1 MSSGKR
7 IPHLSTLNRRELLAG
22 AAAVSATAML
32 APGAFAQQFPTAK
45 VNTTGLAVTD
55 TEVTVGI
62 LHSVTGTMAISE
74 TGSVQAEKL
83 AIEQINAKG
92 GVLGRKIKFIQ
103 EDGASDWPTFA
114 EKARKLL
121 EKDKVAAIMGCYT
134 SASRK
139 AVLPVF
145 EKLKGLLYYPTYYE
159 GLEMSPNIM
168 YTAQEATQSVIAAME
183 WLYKNKGKSYYMI
196 GSDYI
201 WPRTTIKIAKATL
214 TRLGGKLVGE
224 GYYPLG
230 HIEFS
235 SEINKIKAAKPDVIL
250 NCVVGGSNVAFFK
263 QLTAAGITGKNQ
275 TLLSLA
281 VSEEEVSGIG
291 AENTEGT
298 LTCMGYFQSLKNPA
312 NEKFVK
318 AFKTKYGQ
326 NRVLGVTRRDG
337 SRVWISM
344 NSQPLVHFGET
355 LPYAAMASFIVLDLD
370 ANGIGHGATAF
381 TALAVTVVLTRLVGG
396 DLPDRI
402 GPLRCAAGAAAIEV
416 VGLALIAVATSLPVA
431 LAGAVGMGA
440 AFALI
445 YPSLSLVVVD
455 SVPDSRR
462 GAALGTFTAFFDI
475 GIGIGGP
482 LAGLAVSLAGY
493 SAAFWLASAC
503 ALGTLVVA
511 NALRRGWSAAPAVG

>member
-1 MSSGKR
+1 MSN
-7 IPHLSTLNRRELLAG
+7 LNRRKFIKTSTAIAAASALPFPMINIRSAG
-22 AAAVSATAML
+22 AADSV
-32 APGAFAQQFPTAK
+32 K
-45 VNTTGLAVTD
+45 
-55 TEVTVGI
+55 VGI
-62 LHSVTGTMAISE
+62 LHSLTGTIAI
-74 TGSVQAEKL
+74 AEKSVVDAEML
-83 AIEQINAKG
+83 AIEEINKAG
-92 GVLGRKIKFIQ
+92 GVMGAKIEAVV

-121 EKDKVAAIMGCYT
+121 EKDKVASVMGCYT

-159 GLEMSPNIM
+159 GLEQSPNIM

-183 WLYKNKGKSYYMI
+183 WLTKNKGKSFYMI

-214 TRLGGKLVGE
+214 ARLGGKLAGE

-275 TLLSLA
+275 TILSLA

-291 AENTEGT
+291 ADNTAGT

-318 AFKTKYGQ
+318 AFKAKYGAG
-326 NRVLGVTRRDG
+326 RVTGDTLSCGYTSVYLWKMAAEKAKSFEVEKVVAASSNLEFDG
-337 SRVWISM
+337 PEGKIKF
-344 NSQPLVHFGET
+344 H
-355 LPYAAMASFIVLDLD
+355 ASNHHLWKH
-370 ANGIGHGATAF
+370 A
-381 TALAVTVVLTRLVGG
+381 
-396 DLPDRI
+396 RI
-402 GPLRCAAGAAAIEV
+402 GACRPDGQVDMIYESPLIEPNPFPK
-416 VGLALIAVATSLPVA
+416 L
-431 LAGAVGMGA
+431 
-440 AFALI
+440 
-445 YPSLSLVVVD
+445 
-455 SVPDSRR
+455 
-462 GAALGTFTAFFDI
+462 
-475 GIGIGGP
+475 
-482 LAGLAVSLAGY
+482 
-493 SAAFWLASAC
+493 
-503 ALGTLVVA
+503 
-511 NALRRGWSAAPAVG
+511 